1 MRGAA
6 FVLDNA
12 CNVQSL
18 ALATGRWANNLP
30 KWCDGMAAFESFA
43 TVERAAV
50 QVMVAIPPKAEVAS
64 DVIHNQAHR
73 G

>member
-1 MRGAA
+1 
-6 FVLDNA
+6 
-12 CNVQSL
+12 
-18 ALATGRWANNLP
+18 
-30 KWCDGMAAFESFA
+30 MAAFESFA